1 MMSDES
7 GPLKVAI
14 LGGGPSGCA
23 LGILLRR
30 LGAAV
35 TLFED
40 GRRPPLVVGESLIPA
55 VIPSLRRLGVEE
67 RTAAISTYKPGA
79 SFSWSAEARFAFVF
93 SRYVPTVTGYAYNI
107 PRPAFDEMLLQS
119 AVEAGV
125 DRVHGHARLEVSPD
139 GQAPELRLAAESLAL
154 APSLGG
160 REPDL
165 IVDAT
170 GRTRQSARLLGI
182 RALRGPRNDLAHFAH
197 FEGFHWPEE
206 EPAGQV
212 LIARLRAG
220 WCWRIS
226 LPGCLSAGIVVPRE
240 QAERLGATSEERLER
255 AIAEE
260 PVLTATL
267 AGARRAT
274 PVATYSN
281 YQLIS
286 DRGYGP
292 GWVAVG
298 DAFGFVDPMLSP
310 GVCLALRSAERVA
323 DALAPLVSSRV
334 AARRELLHDRPA
346 RLFAPYIR
354 SFRQDL
360 SAWMDLVAYLYDGR
374 LAALMRSGADMLAKA
389 DGVFARALERHIDRN
404 VALQACGVWT
414 SAPYSRGLLRFMS
427 RHGLRGFEPDE
438 LAVR

>member
-1 MMSDES
+1 LSAEAH
-7 GPLKVAI
+7 PLTIAI

-30 LGAAV
+30 LGVQV

-67 RTAAISTYKPGA
+67 RTAAISMYKPGA
-79 SFSWSAEARFAFVF
+79 SFSWSKEASF
-93 SRYVPTVTGYAYNI
+93 SFTFGRYVPTVTGYAYNI
-107 PRPAFDEMLLQS
+107 PRPAFDEMLLQT
-119 AVEAGV
+119 ALAAGV
-125 DRVHGHARLEVSPD
+125 ERVHGHARLEAATD
-139 GQAPELRLAAESLAL
+139 GRAPELRLHPESLAL
-154 APSLGG
+154 APWLGG
-160 REPDL
+160 QQPDL

-170 GRTRQSARLLGI
+170 GRTRQSARVLGI
-182 RALRGPRNDLAHFAH
+182 RAFLGPRNDLAHFAH
-197 FEGFHWPEE
+197 FEGAGWPAE

-212 LIARLRAG
+212 LIARLSAG
-220 WCWRIS
+220 WSWRIP
-226 LPGCLSAGIVVPRE
+226 LPGKLSTGIVVARE
-240 QAERLGATSEERLER
+240 HAERLGATPEERLER
-255 AIAEE
+255 AIEQE
-260 PVLTATL
+260 PVLKATL
-267 AGARRAT
+267 AGARRIT
-274 PVATYSN
+274 PVVTYSN

-286 DRGYGP
+286 ERGHGP

-323 DALAPLVSSRV
+323 DALASLVTRP
-334 AARRELLHDRPA
+334 AAERRELLHHQPA
-346 RLFAPYIR
+346 RLFGAYER
-354 SFRQDL
+354 AFRKDL
-360 SAWMDLVAYLYDGR
+360 SAWMDLIAYFYDGS
-374 LAALMRSGADMLAKA
+374 LAALMRSGTDMLARA

-414 SAPYSRGLLRFMS
+414 DARYSRGLLRFMS
-427 RHGLRGFEPDE
+427 RHGLRGFEPAE